1 MKSENMKSKAFVL
14 ASDKIIA
21 FLNLKPNKLE
31 QYILKRSA
39 KKLQKIL
46 KDERGVE

>member
-1 MKSENMKSKAFVL
+1 MKSKAFVL
-14 ASDKIIA
+14 ASDKVIT
-21 FLNLKPNKLE
+21 FLNLKSNKLE
-31 QYILKRSA
+31 QYILKRRV